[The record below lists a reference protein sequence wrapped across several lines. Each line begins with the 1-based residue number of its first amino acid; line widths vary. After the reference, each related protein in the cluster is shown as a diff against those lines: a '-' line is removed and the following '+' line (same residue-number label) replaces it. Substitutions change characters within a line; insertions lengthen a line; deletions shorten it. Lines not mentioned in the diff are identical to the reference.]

1 MNTCWKSRQNPTDGA
16 KKPQGRLSPPTI
28 CLVAKN
34 WTNQNRRE
42 ALFVEG
48 AGDGFKTALA
58 LLVENGDPSMYYF
71 VHFGNCSFY
80 KSAKKILFRKS
91 TNQNFTRM
99 TKNQSVKWQFRYL
112 TKLFNHR
119 FYACRIFFYSICI
132 SFLVY
137 GEGRGKK
144 SFHVKLWVS
153 YGILETHFF
162 FVKGHVFFF

>member
-1 MNTCWKSRQNPTDGA
+1 MQELRNLQQWVVQFMN
-16 KKPQGRLSPPTI
+16 LI
-28 CLVAKN
+28 
-34 WTNQNRRE
+34 
-42 ALFVEG
+42 FI
-48 AGDGFKTALA
+48 
-58 LLVENGDPSMYYF
+58 LLWNHNYF

-144 SFHVKLWVS
+144 IFSRKIMSFLRYFRTHNFFSSKGMLFFLRSLSFDWS
-153 YGILETHFF
+153 LNYNLINDWPYQPLIAFETTYL
-162 FVKGHVFFF
+162 

>member
-1 MNTCWKSRQNPTDGA
+1 MQELRNLQQWVVQFMN
-16 KKPQGRLSPPTI
+16 LI
-28 CLVAKN
+28 
-34 WTNQNRRE
+34 
-42 ALFVEG
+42 FI
-48 AGDGFKTALA
+48 
-58 LLVENGDPSMYYF
+58 LLWNHNYF

-137 GEGRGKK
+137 GEGQGKK
-144 SFHVKLWVS
+144 CFHVKLWVS

-162 FVKGHVFFF
+162 SSKGMFFLRSLSFDWSLNYNLINGWPYQPLIAFQTTSL